1 MHLEIIRNATIDG
14 NLVRLPEGQLDRKVY
29 ESVAKC
35 LNLIGGKWKGGKVA
49 AFVFDSDPT
58 AKIAAVLGG
67 EKIVSAKKEFQ
78 FFATPDKWADKLVE
92 MAEIEKFDRICEP
105 SAGQGAIVKAIL
117 RYFASQ
123 SRVLDHISNPIS
135 CFELMEVNRNIL
147 AEIKEARVLGDD
159 FIAEA
164 QFWGGYSV
172 IIANPPFTKNQ
183 DIDHVMMML
192 KHLLPGGRLV
202 TIMSNHWRHC
212 DGHRKEREF
221 RNLMDIMNAKITE
234 IPAGEFK
241 ESGTNVSAC
250 IVKIV
255 KAKE

>member
-14 NLVRLPEGQLDRKVY
+14 NLVRLPAGQLDRKVY
-29 ESVAKC
+29 ENVAKC

-92 MAEIEKFDRICEP
+92 IADPYEFESICEP
-105 SAGQGAIVKAIL
+105 SAGQGAIVKAIM
-117 RYFASQ
+117 RRFAS
-123 SRVLDHISNPIS
+123 RKVGFKPIYNTIQ
-135 CFELMEVNRNIL
+135 CFELMELNRMHLNQISG
-147 AEIKEARVLGDD
+147 AIVAGDD
-159 FIAEA
+159 FLKLPDN
-164 QFWGGYSV
+164 WPKYNLM
-172 IIANPPFTKNQ
+172 IANPPFAKNQ
-183 DIDHVMMML
+183 DIDHVKMML
-192 KHLLPGGRLV
+192 KHLKPGGRV
-202 TIMSNHWRHC
+202 VSIMSNHWRHC
-212 DGHRKEREF
+212 DGHKKEREF
-221 RNLMDIMNAKITE
+221 RSLLEQMNAEITE

-255 KAKE
+255 KARE